1 MILTNQPRLYFT
13 STLDSDGKEG
23 MYKSDIMLFS
33 NLKVVAK
40 SNEVLQIYCP
50 SSARTYVFNTADAK
64 IWHQKIAKVVLS
76 RKMEEETVDDF
87 NL

>member
-33 NLKVVAK
+33 NLKVFAK
-40 SNEVLQIYCP
+40 TNDVLTIHCP
-50 SSARTYVFNTADAK
+50 NSGRLYTFNTSDAK
-64 IWHQKIAKVVLS
+64 LWCDKIKKVVLT
-76 RKMEEETVDDF
+76 RKVEEETVDDF
-87 NL
+87 NF